1 MTEDLQNAQAAQSE
15 PAQSKPNLFNE
26 LRDQA
31 EPNLFDGLRD
41 QAEEEEKN
49 RVHITQFIATVG
61 EEIEEL
67 DIPAELKQKLHIL
80 PQVTE
85 HMWQVVAQYVTARQQ
100 LEQLLQIRIVHN
112 PEPAAEP
119 TPV

>member
-1 MTEDLQNAQAAQSE
+1 MTDDLPKAQAAQSE
-15 PAQSKPNLFNE
+15 PDQS
-26 LRDQA
+26 
-31 EPNLFDGLRD
+31 EPNLFDGLRE
-41 QAEEEEKN
+41 QAAEEEEKN

-61 EEIEEL
+61 KEIEEL

-112 PEPAAEP
+112 PEQAAEP
-119 TPV
+119 TTV